1 MKFILVLFVLLTFG
15 ACGLTA
21 SRPKYEMSLAQSA
34 FVAAKAAKADEKSK
48 TNFRKAELYYLK
60 AKSAYR
66 RKYFNKAL
74 QYAEL
79 SKKFSE
85 LAESQARLSPQ
96 E

>member
-1 MKFILVLFVLLTFG
+1 MSLIAKFIALILLG

-48 TNFRKAELYYLK
+48 TNYRKAELYYLK

-66 RKYFNKAL
+66 RKYFNKAQ

-85 LAESQARLSPQ
+85 MAEAQARLSPQ